1 MRDIYKLCD
10 VMKMLAQQC
19 DTCGCGKITLFAD
32 ELAKIQRDAI
42 EIIETQQG
50 EIEKS
55 NEKIMYLLDE
65 LIKGRE

>member
-1 MRDIYKLCD
+1 MRDVDKLCD
-10 VMKMLAQQC
+10 FMKMLTQQC

-32 ELAKIQRDAI
+32 ELAKIQRDAV
-42 EIIETQQG
+42 EIIKTQQE

-55 NEKIMYLLDE
+55 NEKILYLLDV